1 MEELNNIDL
10 CHIEG
15 LACYDSVKLDFETW
29 LPKMSDRGVMIFHNT
44 EVVEKDF
51 GIGRLWNEIS
61 VKYPSFN
68 FQNCNGIG
76 ILLVGKKVKKD
87 LLNLSKDKNIRNQAW
102 NTIYSKEDISI
113 IVIGKESTPK
123 LKKAKTN
130 RIFVLDDLLL
140 CDLLDIESGGA
151 IKYYIKNRRLNFSKI
166 NFINLI
172 YCFFETDN
180 TKIIDVKKYTNFT
193 TSNNW
198 KTKLL
203 N

>member
-1 MEELNNIDL
+1 MNINYKNFVLLKTKKIADFFIKELYPY
-10 CHIEG
+10 HINYIILTG
-15 LACYDSVKLDFETW
+15 DDS
-29 LPKMSDRGVMIFHNT
+29 
-44 EVVEKDF
+44 
-51 GIGRLWNEIS
+51 
-61 VKYPSFN
+61 YP
-68 FQNCNGIG
+68 
-76 ILLVGKKVKKD
+76 
-87 LLNLSKDKNIRNQAW
+87 KDKNIRNQAW